1 MFLKE
6 EHHFSHTQNGDLGNK
21 FLFTYD
27 HSHFLQSPV
36 RANLKA
42 TFSEVLPESLPQR
55 LTPIIFKAFFG
66 AEKCHQKDLVERQIL
81 LLGSSV
87 TTPAEIKMLS

>member
-1 MFLKE
+1 MEIWEISSYSPAITVTSF
-6 EHHFSHTQNGDLGNK
+6 
-21 FLFTYD
+21 
-27 HSHFLQSPV
+27 QSPV